1 MILSQQSGDL
11 DILLEHNVEIFVA
24 GSKKIIESLF
34 SFSENTGVRYEQNM
48 QMKKKQE
55 NSHRNFCQKI

>member
-1 MILSQQSGDL
+1 MIYHNKAGL

-34 SFSENTGVRYEQNM
+34 LLAKIQELDNEQ
-48 QMKKKQE
+48 KHADEK
-55 NSHRNFCQKI
+55 RNRKNFT

>member
-34 SFSENTGVRYEQNM
+34 SLAKIQELDNEQ
-48 QMKKKQE
+48 KLADEK
-55 NSHRNFCQKI
+55 RNRKNFT

>member
-34 SFSENTGVRYEQNM
+34 SLSENTGVNEQ
-48 QMKKKQE
+48 KHADEK
-55 NSHRNFCQKI
+55 RNRKNFT

>member
-24 GSKKIIESLF
+24 GSKKIIEVCFLLAKIQ
-34 SFSENTGVRYEQNM
+34 ELDNEQ
-48 QMKKKQE
+48 KHADEK
-55 NSHRNFCQKI
+55 RNRKNFT